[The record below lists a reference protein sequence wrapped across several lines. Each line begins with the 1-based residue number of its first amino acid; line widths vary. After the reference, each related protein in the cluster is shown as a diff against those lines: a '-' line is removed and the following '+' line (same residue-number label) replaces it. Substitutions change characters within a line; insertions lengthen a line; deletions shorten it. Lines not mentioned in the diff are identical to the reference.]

1 MENETM
7 NEGAPRSRNA
17 GAGRAAGSTR
27 AARLELARALE
38 GLSEKFLA
46 LEGKAKAAREK
57 RDTQIAAA
65 TVRADAKL
73 TETLSALDGERAEIL
88 REAFTLPATSNAEL
102 AAWFETTP
110 RQVAAWRKEHENAAP
125 LSEGHGASSEW
136 N

>member
-17 GAGRAAGSTR
+17 GAVRAAGSTR

-46 LEGKAKAAREK
+46 LEGKAKTAREK
-57 RDTQIAAA
+57 RDAQIAAA

-73 TETLSALDGERAEIL
+73 TEALGALDGERAEIL
-88 REAFTLPATSNAEL
+88 REAFTLPAASNAEL

-110 RQVAAWRKEHENAAP
+110 RQVAAWRKEHENAAAP
-125 LSEGHGASSEW
+125 CEAGDEW

>member
-1 MENETM
+1 MGNETM

-17 GAGRAAGSTR
+17 GAVRAAGSTR

-46 LEGKAKAAREK
+46 LEGKAKVAREK
-57 RDTQIAAA
+57 RDSQIAAA

-73 TETLSALDGERAEIL
+73 TEALTALDAERDEIL
-88 REAFTLPATSNAEL
+88 REAFTLPAASNAEL

-110 RQVAAWRKEHENAAP
+110 RQVAAWRKEYENAAP

>member
-1 MENETM
+1 M

-46 LEGKAKAAREK
+46 LESKAEAARAK
-57 RDTQIAAA
+57 RDSQIAAA

-73 TETLSALDGERAEIL
+73 TEALTALDAERDEIL
-88 REAFTLPATSNAEL
+88 REAFDLPTASNAEL

-110 RQVAAWRKEHENAAP
+110 RQVAAWRKKYENTAAP
-125 LSEGHGASSEW
+125 SEAGGEW